1 MSKVAIGWKFWI
13 LWVLVCI
20 GGGFGCFIL
29 SLVILTHNP
38 SSLVAIPSL
47 CIVGVLW
54 GVSKYLI
61 LSNHTPKING
71 SWILLSAASI
81 VSIPF
86 IAVYILKVMDGNLAW
101 AVSVAIGAI
110 FPYLVLK
117 QHFLRASGWILANG
131 VGIAISMA
139 TVKVVFKAVSEA
151 LAFLDKPPG
160 DSGGGFGSALYIP
173 PGDIVG
179 FVVSLIVALAIYGA
193 ITCGTLI
200 WLLRNPRRK

>member
-1 MSKVAIGWKFWI
+1 MCWEIFCLSAFVIQMQEIFMPNVAIGWKFWI

-47 CIVGVLW
+47 IIVGVLW
-54 GVSKYLI
+54 GILQYLI

-81 VSIPF
+81 FSIPF
-86 IAVYILKVMDGNLAW
+86 IAVYILKVLDGNLAW

-110 FPYLVLK
+110 FPYFVLK

-131 VGIAISMA
+131 VGVAISIA
-139 TVKVVFKAVSEA
+139 TVEIVFLK
-151 LAFLDKPPG
+151 LFLK
-160 DSGGGFGSALYIP
+160 L
-173 PGDIVG
+173 
-179 FVVSLIVALAIYGA
+179 
-193 ITCGTLI
+193 
-200 WLLRNPRRK
+200 